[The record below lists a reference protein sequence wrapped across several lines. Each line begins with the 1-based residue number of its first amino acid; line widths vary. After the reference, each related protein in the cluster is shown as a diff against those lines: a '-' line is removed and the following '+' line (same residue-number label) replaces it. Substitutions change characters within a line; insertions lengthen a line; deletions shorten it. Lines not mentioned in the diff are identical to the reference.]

1 MIGRLYANMGTTNI
15 MDPVREAINI
25 SDGYQWKKDGHKRI
39 FLLTDGFID
48 GRKEDLI
55 EITRGTNKMR
65 FYTFGIGDDC
75 DKDLVR

>member
-1 MIGRLYANMGTTNI
+1 
-15 MDPVREAINI
+15 MDPVKEAINI
-25 SDGYQWKKDGHKRI
+25 SDGVQWKKDGHKRI

-48 GRKEDLI
+48 GRKEDLL

-75 DKDLVR
+75 DQDLVR